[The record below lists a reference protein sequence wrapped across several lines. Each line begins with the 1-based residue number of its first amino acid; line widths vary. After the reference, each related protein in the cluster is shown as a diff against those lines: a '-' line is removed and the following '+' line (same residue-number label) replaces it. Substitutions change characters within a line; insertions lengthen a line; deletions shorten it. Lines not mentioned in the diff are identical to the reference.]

1 VEDNWKWSDEADRKK
16 IRVLGAFA
24 SDHSKAKSSSKWQPK
39 ARASVRKLLGK
50 PAEAPAPA
58 DDNKAKLDPKEAL
71 EKLRL
76 MGFTEEASKTVLVAE
91 SNNFEKA
98 VNKLLSMGDSVRCP
112 YEVPTTHHR
121 TRTQINAPYCTTARA
136 HTQTLMRPMVVCSAA
151 QAQRGGGLAGPGDR
165 DGGHG
170 IRSRARCGGAEKDP
184 QQRRAGP
191 RAAHLRLHRRLV
203 HFVHEYPGPQ
213 MCIAW
218 CGGVVC
224 RLVLCGSLGAFMRAQ
239 ARLRRAEVS

>member
-1 VEDNWKWSDEADRKK
+1 MEDNWKWSDEADRKK

-24 SDHSKAKSSSKWQPK
+24 SDHSKAKASSKWQPK

-58 DDNKAKLDPKEAL
+58 DNTKAKLDPKEAL

-98 VNKLLSMGDSVRCP
+98 VNKLLSMGDSVRGP

-121 TRTQINAPYCTTARA
+121 TRTRTSMHPIAPPPHANVNAPYGG
-136 HTQTLMRPMVVCSAA
+136 MFSRPS
-151 QAQRGGGLAGPGDR
+151 P
-165 DGGHG
+165 
-170 IRSRARCGGAEKDP
+170 E
-184 QQRRAGP
+184 RRRP
-191 RAAHLRLHRRLV
+191 
-203 HFVHEYPGPQ
+203 
-213 MCIAW
+213 
-218 CGGVVC
+218 C
-224 RLVLCGSLGAFMRAQ
+224 RTW
-239 ARLRRAEVS
+239 

>member
-24 SDHSKAKSSSKWQPK
+24 SDHSKAKPSKWQPK
-39 ARASVRKLLGK
+39 ARGSVRKLLGK

-58 DDNKAKLDPKEAL
+58 DNKAKLDPKEAL

-112 YEVPTTHHR
+112 YEVPSTAHALHTHHR
-121 TRTQINAPYCTTARA
+121 TRTQDTRTHHRTRQLMDATA
-136 HTQTLMRPMVVCSAA
+136 CSAA

-191 RAAHLRLHRRLV
+191 RTAHFRLHRRLV
-203 HFVHEYPGPQ
+203 HFQYPGPQ
-213 MCIAW
+213 MCLAW
-218 CGGVVC
+218 CDGVVC
-224 RLVLCGSLGAFMRAQ
+224 RVL
-239 ARLRRAEVS
+239 